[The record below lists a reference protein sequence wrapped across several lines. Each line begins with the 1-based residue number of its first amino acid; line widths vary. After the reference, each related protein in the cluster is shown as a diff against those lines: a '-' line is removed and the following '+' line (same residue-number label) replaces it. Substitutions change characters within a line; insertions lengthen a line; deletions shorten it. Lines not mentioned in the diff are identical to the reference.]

1 MTPDI
6 CCQCLERIRDL
17 LPIDSLACLDAL
29 KRYLDGSVSLE
40 DLQKARSV
48 AWESAQN
55 PRTEGAA
62 WFRGH
67 TYLAAS
73 AVYYSIS
80 YAISCRPADAR
91 IALWDA
97 RGARA
102 RSICGDASES
112 GWTLGAYM
120 AEHNRERDAQVAVL
134 RRVNG
139 TAA

>member
-1 MTPDI
+1 MTPAI
-6 CCQCLERIRDL
+6 CYQCLERIRDL
-17 LPIDSLACLDAL
+17 LPVDSLACLDAL
-29 KRYLDGSVSLE
+29 RRYLDGSVSME
-40 DLQKARSV
+40 DLQNAHRV
-48 AWESAQN
+48 AWESAQD

-73 AVYYSIS
+73 AVAYAIS
-80 YAISCRPADAR
+80 YAISCRPGDAR

-102 RSICGDASES
+102 RSICGDTLES
-112 GWTLGAYM
+112 GWTLGTYM
-120 AEHNRERDAQVAVL
+120 AERNRERDAQVAVL

-139 TAA
+139 AA

>member
-1 MTPDI
+1 MTPI
-6 CCQCLERIRDL
+6 VCYRCLERIRDL
-17 LPIDSLACLDAL
+17 LPVDSAACLDAL
-29 KRYLDGSVSLE
+29 GRHLDGSLPLE
-40 DLQKARSV
+40 DLKKARDV
-48 AWESAQN
+48 AWEFAQD

-73 AVYYSIS
+73 AVAYGIS
-80 YAISCRPADAR
+80 YAISCRPGTAR
-91 IALWDA
+91 VALWDA

-112 GWTLGAYM
+112 GWTLAAYM

-134 RRVNG
+134 RWVNSL
-139 TAA
+139 

>member
-1 MTPDI
+1 MTSAI
-6 CCQCLERIRDL
+6 CYQCLERIRDL
-17 LPIDSLACLDAL
+17 LPVDSVACLDAL
-29 KRYLDGSVSLE
+29 ARHLNGSISLE
-40 DLQKARSV
+40 DLQKARVV
-48 AWESAQN
+48 AWESAQD

-73 AVYYSIS
+73 AVAYGIY
-80 YAISCRPADAR
+80 YAISCRPGAAR
-91 IALWDA
+91 VALWDA

-120 AEHNRERDAQVAVL
+120 DEHNRERDAQVAVL

>member
-1 MTPDI
+1 MTPAI
-6 CCQCLERIRDL
+6 CYQCLERIRDL
-17 LPIDSLACLDAL
+17 LPVDSVACLDAL
-29 KRYLDGSVSLE
+29 AWHLDGSVSLE
-40 DLQKARSV
+40 DLQKAHRVS
-48 AWESAQN
+48 WESAQD

-73 AVYYSIS
+73 AVAYGIS
-80 YAISCRPADAR
+80 YAIDCHPRDAR
-91 IALWDA
+91 IALLDA

-112 GWTLGAYM
+112 GWALDAYM
-120 AEHNRERDAQVAVL
+120 IERNRERDAQVAVL

-139 TAA
+139 AA

>member
-6 CCQCLERIRDL
+6 CYKCLERIHDL
-17 LPIDSLACLDAL
+17 LPVESLACLDAL
-29 KRYLDGSVSLE
+29 RQYLDGSVSLE
-40 DLQKARSV
+40 DLQNAHRM
-48 AWESAQN
+48 ALESAQD

-73 AVYYSIS
+73 AVSYGIS
-80 YAISCRPADAR
+80 YAINCHPGYAR

-120 AEHNRERDAQVAVL
+120 AEHNRERDAQVATL
-134 RRVNG
+134 RSVNG